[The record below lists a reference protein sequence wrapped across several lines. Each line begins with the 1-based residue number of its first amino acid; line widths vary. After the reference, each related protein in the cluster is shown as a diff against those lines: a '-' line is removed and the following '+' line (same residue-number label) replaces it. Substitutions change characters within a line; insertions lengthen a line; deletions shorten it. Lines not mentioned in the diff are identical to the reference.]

1 MNKAE
6 LETKRILALNL
17 ARQYCENHNLSFKK
31 LEAQRFD
38 SFNEILW
45 FSQPSKVKPL
55 GLVNDMETMP
65 KPTLIIKFNGNE
77 AIIEQTEYTKEYL
90 SRKLSIILTGQNGN
104 QSRVERSTLLFL
116 YPNHR
121 AAGIAA
127 HFQQQ
132 TELYKNHVERKTNE
146 KSHDYPH
153 GARYRGAG
161 GKEIRA

>member
-6 LETKRILALNL
+6 LETKRILVLNL

-90 SRKLSIILTGQNGN
+90 S
-104 QSRVERSTLLFL
+104 
-116 YPNHR
+116 
-121 AAGIAA
+121 
-127 HFQQQ
+127 
-132 TELYKNHVERKTNE
+132 
-146 KSHDYPH
+146 
-153 GARYRGAG
+153 
-161 GKEIRA
+161 

>member
-1 MNKAE
+1 MVNFVATTRRWYDRGNPRDAGE
-6 LETKRILALNL
+6 SD
-17 ARQYCENHNLSFKK
+17 ARQIVMAFLYSHFL
-31 LEAQRFD
+31 
-38 SFNEILW
+38 
-45 FSQPSKVKPL
+45 
-55 GLVNDMETMP
+55 
-65 KPTLIIKFNGNE
+65 
-77 AIIEQTEYTKEYL
+77 TEYTKEYL

-104 QSRVERSTLLFL
+104 QSRVEKSTLLFL

-161 GKEIRA
+161 GKEIRALKAARRKLQARQRG